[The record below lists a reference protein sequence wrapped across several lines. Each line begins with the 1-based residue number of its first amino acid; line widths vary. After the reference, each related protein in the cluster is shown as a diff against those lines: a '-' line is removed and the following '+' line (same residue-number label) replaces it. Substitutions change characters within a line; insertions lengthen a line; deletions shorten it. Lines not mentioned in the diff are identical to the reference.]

1 MPGAILACSVPA
13 VTVICLMIEKDQEN
27 GEFTLPVRVYIE
39 DTDAGGIVYYVNY
52 LKFMERA
59 RTEFLRTLGYQHYAL
74 ADENFQFVVH
84 SANVQY
90 RQPARI
96 DDALTVTAS
105 LKKLGKATLVFDQQV
120 RKTGALICQAEIKVA
135 CVSADTLK
143 PSALPPSLY
152 KKFSAASKGEGLHG

>member
-1 MPGAILACSVPA
+1 
-13 VTVICLMIEKDQEN
+13 MIEKDQEN

-96 DDALTVTAS
+96 DDALTVTAT
-105 LKKLGKATLVFDQQV
+105 LKKLGKATLFFDQQV
-120 RKTGALICQAEIKVA
+120 RKAGTLICQAEIKVA

-143 PSALPPSLY
+143 PAAIPSALY